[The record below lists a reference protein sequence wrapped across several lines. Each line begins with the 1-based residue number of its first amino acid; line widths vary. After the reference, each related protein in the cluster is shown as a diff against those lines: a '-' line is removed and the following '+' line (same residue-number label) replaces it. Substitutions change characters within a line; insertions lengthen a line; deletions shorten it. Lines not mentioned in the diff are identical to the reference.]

1 MNLISASD
9 FLDFLTALRA
19 KDFKSDKVDLFL
31 KTRSF
36 LEDTFLPFIHF
47 RDDTY
52 GRNLV
57 YRNEFFEL
65 AVLTWLPGH
74 RTPIHDHANQRC
86 WMMVESGELV
96 FKNYESPTSDSSKL
110 RALGPA
116 ETIKSGNQVYID
128 DGLGIHSI
136 TNASP
141 KPAVSLHLYAG
152 PIDSCKIYNEA
163 TKRFERKVLSYLTEG
178 IWSPEGELIE
188 SRLCEPLLF

>member
-1 MNLISASD
+1 MNLFSVSN
-9 FLDFLTALRA
+9 FLDFLTPLRA
-19 KDFKSDKVDLFL
+19 KDFKSDKVDKFL
-31 KTRSF
+31 QKGWF

-65 AVLTWLPGH
+65 AILTWLPGH

-86 WMMVESGELV
+86 WMMVESGELT
-96 FKNYESPTSDSSKL
+96 FKNYENPTSDSAKL
-110 RALGPA
+110 KPLGPA
-116 ETIKSGNQVYID
+116 EKITSGAKVYID
-128 DGLGIHSI
+128 DDLAMHSI
-136 TNASP
+136 TNASH
-141 KPAVSLHLYAG
+141 KPAVSIHLYAG
-152 PIDSCKIYNEA
+152 PINACRIYNEA

-178 IWSPEGELIE
+178 IWSPDGELIE